1 MNLEMNR
8 AELER
13 LLEVVCLGEWLLNAH
28 LDPKEHSAA
37 HEAALQK
44 FLALAEE
51 NGLGYLVETDEET
64 GDLRPSAALRA
75 RIDVAGYVQDYDDA
89 VFWDELALNLAERD
103 LMNEIGKDS
112 FKTLPPAERHERV
125 EKLAQKWDA
134 EFDAH
139 GVERLGLPE
148 GAPRPRARR
157 DRLTERLKRL
167 FDESAK

>member
-1 MNLEMNR
+1 MNLEMSR

-13 LLEVVCLGEWLLNAH
+13 LLEVAYLGEWLLNAH

-37 HEAALQK
+37 HGAALQK

-51 NGLGYLVETDEET
+51 NGLGYLVETDDET

-75 RIDVAGYVQDYDDA
+75 RIDVAGYIQDYDDA
-89 VFWDELALNLAERD
+89 VFWDELALHLAERD
-103 LMNEIGKDS
+103 LAAEIGRA
-112 FKTLPPAERHERV
+112 TLERLSPAERHERV
-125 EKLAQKWDA
+125 ERHAQKWDE

-139 GVERLGLPE
+139 GIERLKLPE
-148 GAPRPRARR
+148 GTPRARARR
-157 DRLTERLKRL
+157 DRLTEKLKRL